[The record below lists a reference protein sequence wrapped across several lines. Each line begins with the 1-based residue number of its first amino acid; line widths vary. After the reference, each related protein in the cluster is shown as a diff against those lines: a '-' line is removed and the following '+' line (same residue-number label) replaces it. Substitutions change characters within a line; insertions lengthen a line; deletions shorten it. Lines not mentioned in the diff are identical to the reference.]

1 LFSADIT
8 VMTYHTVEGG
18 GGVFEERRSAERFKL
33 VLPVHLNNGT
43 GTTRDISTSGISFE
57 TKVIHSVGDP
67 IQLSVNFG
75 DTMIVCEGRVVR
87 LEKLDGKSVIAVE
100 LTSYDFQ

>member
-33 VLPVHLNNGT
+33 VLPVQLNNGT

-75 DTMIVCEGRVVR
+75 DTMIVCEGGTDRALGETRRQIRHSGRADVV
-87 LEKLDGKSVIAVE
+87 
-100 LTSYDFQ
+100 